1 MNMQEIMRQAKRMQ
15 KQMEK
20 AREEAGTK
28 TVEGTAGGG
37 MVKVIVSGRGEV
49 QSVHIEKEVVDPEEI
64 EMLQDLVTAATNQA
78 LTRAKETMEQAMS
91 KVTGGMPGMPGGLGG
106 LM

>member
-1 MNMQEIMRQAKRMQ
+1 MNMQELMRQAKRMQ

-37 MVKVIVSGRGEV
+37 MVTVTANGRSEIL
-49 QSVHIEKEVVDPEEI
+49 SVKIEKEVVDPEEI
-64 EMLQDLVTAATNQA
+64 EMLQELIVAATNQA
-78 LTRAKETMEQAMS
+78 IQRANEMMQSELGG
-91 KVTGGMPGMPGGLGG
+91 VTGGMPIPGLF
-106 LM
+106 